1 MYIEREPIIT
11 LRANNTVIL
20 STFEQ
25 KHQSTMKE
33 RKTYR

>member
-1 MYIEREPIIT
+1 VYIEREAAIT
-11 LRANNTVIL
+11 LRANTVIL

-33 RKTYR
+33 REAYR